1 MKRIVV
7 IFLIFLTIIVFNVI
21 EDNYAISPQ
30 DNCAYAI
37 SQEDVE
43 NKINREIDNR
53 LDELDLNEFELFFQE
68 LADENLKTIG
78 TTLRQIIK
86 DIISNNR
93 KFDLNTAID
102 IIVNVFLREIVKSL
116 PLVITIVIIAILFGM
131 FSGLTSEFSKDSTR
145 QIIYLVCYGAIISIL
160 GYAITSSVIAVKSTI
175 NQLDNVMSLAFPI
188 LLTLTTALGG
198 ATTATIYQPVMTIMV
213 TLMIRI
219 INVVILPLFIAAT
232 VFGIVGNLSDNV
244 KLDKLTKTTK
254 SISEWILGILF
265 SLFITYITAQ
275 GIAGSAFDT
284 VSIKSAK
291 FALSSYVPILG
302 GYLSE
307 GFDLVLASCVI
318 IKNAI
323 GLCSILLLFFIIL
336 VPILKILTL
345 VFALRIAS
353 AIVES
358 VSDEKMANLLYATSK
373 NLVTLIVI
381 LLGLSFLFLVVIML
395 IIMTANFGVI

>member
-43 NKINREIDNR
+43 NKINSEIDNR

-93 KFDLNTAID
+93 KLDLNTAID